1 MMTKLFALVS
11 AFAVALALAV
21 PTTAQSRHSSG
32 EWSAVQS
39 LTPGT
44 KIVVRTKDGDRLS
57 GHFESAD
64 DQGLNFTRG
73 GKRVTLTR
81 DSVQRVQLSR
91 GTSHLKGALIG
102 LAIGAGAGAATGGII
117 VSKGD
122 FNNTIMVG
130 GLTALGAGFGTGIG
144 AALGMGNTNETIYE
158 AP

>member
-1 MMTKLFALVS
+1 MLFRSVL
-11 AFAVALALAV
+11 ALALAV
-21 PTTAQSRHSSG
+21 PSTAQSSHATG
-32 EWSAVQS
+32 GWAAVQS
-39 LTPGT
+39 LAPGT
-44 KIVVRTKDGDRLS
+44 KIVVRTKDGDKLS
-57 GHFESAD
+57 GRFESAAD
-64 DQGLNFTRG
+64 VGLNFTHD

-81 DSVQRVQLSR
+81 DSVSRVQLDK

-122 FNNTIMVG
+122 FNNEIMVG

-144 AALGMGNTNETIYE
+144 AALGMGNKNETIYE